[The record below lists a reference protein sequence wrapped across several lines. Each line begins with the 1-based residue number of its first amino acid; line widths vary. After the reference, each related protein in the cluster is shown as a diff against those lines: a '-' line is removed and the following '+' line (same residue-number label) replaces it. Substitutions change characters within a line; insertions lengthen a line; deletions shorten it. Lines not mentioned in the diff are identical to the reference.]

1 MPTFVYSKLKH
12 AAFPDSSHPDALVHV
27 PDRFVAAR
35 PFGVVVYLH
44 GFENCIENVAAPPP
58 GIHDPPHP
66 TANLIAQL
74 DSVDKNAILLLPEAG
89 YHVRSADGGQLG
101 ERDGFLRLFREV
113 LARLRLDSPQLA
125 AIPDDVTPHLVLI
138 SHSGGYRLAA
148 QLARQGGL
156 GVQEL
161 ALLDSLYGSIELYD
175 AIADEMFDD
184 YAAGRTAR
192 RLVNLYRPTD
202 TAKNSRAQA
211 ERLREQLVRKGLDE
225 KLLYFDDSE
234 EPVDFGTLDAAL
246 SHLVT
251 VKRVPT
257 EHSDFGATYV
267 AALLRTSFL
276 P

>member
-1 MPTFVYSKLKH
+1 MPTFVYSGLRH
-12 AAFPDSSHPDALVHV
+12 AAFPDSAHPDALIHV
-27 PDRFVAAR
+27 PDRFTAAG

-44 GFENCIENVAAPPP
+44 GFDNCIENVAAPPP
-58 GIHDPPHP
+58 GIHQPPHP

-74 DSVDKNAILLLPEAG
+74 DSVAKNAILFLPEAG
-89 YHVRSADGGQLG
+89 RHVRSADGGQLA

-113 LARLRLDSPQLA
+113 LSRLRSDSPSFA
-125 AIPDDVTPHLVLI
+125 AVADDVAPHFILI

-148 QLARQGGL
+148 QIARQGGL
-156 GVQEL
+156 FIHEL
-161 ALLDSLYGSIELYD
+161 ALLDSLYGSIESYD
-175 AIADEMFDD
+175 AIADEVLDD
-184 YAAGRTAR
+184 YATGRAPR

-202 TAKNSRAQA
+202 TAKSSRAQA
-211 ERLREQLVRKGLDE
+211 ERVRAELQRRGLDE

-234 EPVDFGTLDAAL
+234 EPLAEGTLDAVL

-257 EHSDFGATYV
+257 EHSDFGSTYV